1 MPGSKECRILGTE
14 SSMEGPCMELGHM
27 EQKVRQRALSQRISR
42 PPKELKLCSV
52 GESGHGEG
60 LSGK

>member
-1 MPGSKECRILGTE
+1 
-14 SSMEGPCMELGHM
+14 MEGPCMELGHM

-42 PPKELKLCSV
+42 LPKELKLCSV